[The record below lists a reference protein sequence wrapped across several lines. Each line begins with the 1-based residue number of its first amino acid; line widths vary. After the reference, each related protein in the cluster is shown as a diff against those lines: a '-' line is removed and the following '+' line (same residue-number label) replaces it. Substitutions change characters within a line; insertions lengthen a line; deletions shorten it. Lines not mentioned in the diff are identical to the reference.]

1 MNTPGSTRL
10 SQLINIGPRTERH
23 LNAVNIL
30 TVQELRDVG
39 AWEAWRRLKQ
49 AYPLITDDLTF
60 YRLQGAL
67 LGVHWKELAGNPTVP
82 KEQGE

>member
-10 SQLINIGPRTERH
+10 SQLINIGPRTERQ
-23 LNAVNIL
+23 LNAVNIF

-39 AWEAWRRLKQ
+39 AWEAWRRLKR
-49 AYPLITDDLTF
+49 AFPTNTDDLTW

-67 LGVHWKELAGNPTVP
+67 LGMHWKELAGNLAAR
-82 KEQGE
+82 KEQRE